1 LLASRQAY
9 FPVDLAIAQNLQ
21 ARQHSLL
28 TILMRGVT
36 ALGNYP
42 LPVASVAVAVA
53 VFLVLR
59 WRAEAVV
66 TAGTLLSYPLDV
78 GLKYLVYRPRPS
90 SSLVHIDKVLQ
101 DYSFPSGHA
110 VFFSCFYGL
119 LAVLLLVRLPN
130 TAERNVLVALCVAVI
145 ALGGLSR
152 VYLGE
157 HWPSDVLG
165 GYLLGALWL
174 AALLWVYR
182 RTGRTRGALVTGFLG

>member
-21 ARQHSLL
+21 ARQNSVL

-36 ALGNYP
+36 ALGNNP
-42 LPVASVAVAVA
+42 LPVASVAAAVV

-59 WRAEAVV
+59 WRAEALV
-66 TAGTLLSYPLDV
+66 TAGALLSYPQDV
-78 GLKYLVYRPRPS
+78 ALKYLVHRPRPS

-101 DYSFPSGHA
+101 GYSFPSGHA
-110 VFFSCFYGL
+110 VFFLCFYGL

-130 TAERNVLVALCVAVI
+130 TAERNALVALWVAVI
-145 ALGGLSR
+145 ALGGVSR

-174 AALLWVYR
+174 AALLWVFR
-182 RTGRTRGALVTGFLG
+182 RTGRSRGALVTGFLG

>member
-1 LLASRQAY
+1 LLASRRAY

-28 TILMRGVT
+28 TLVMRVVT
-36 ALGNYP
+36 ALGNGP
-42 LPVASVAVAVA
+42 VPVASVAVVVA

-59 WRAEAVV
+59 WRAEALV
-66 TAGTLLSYPLDV
+66 TAGTLLGFPQDFA
-78 GLKYLVYRPRPS
+78 LKYLIHRPRPS
-90 SSLVHIDKVLQ
+90 SSLVHIDQVLRG
-101 DYSFPSGHA
+101 YSFPSGHA
-110 VFFSCFYGL
+110 VFFFCFYGL
-119 LAVLLLVRLPN
+119 LAVLLLIRLPN
-130 TAERNVLVALCVAVI
+130 SAERNALVALCVAVI

-182 RTGRTRGALVTGFLG
+182 RTGRTRGALVTGFMG